1 MKKIII
7 LILLFFAFSNIDS
20 ADIIAYPVPFDP
32 SFQTLTVDDKSG
44 EISGNVEI
52 NFRIYDIAS
61 DLVYSRKYNSFPIKW
76 KGYNNKGGKI
86 AAGFYIIKID
96 VINDLTGE
104 NYKKIIR
111 ILVKKK

>member
-7 LILLFFAFSNIDS
+7 LFLLFTFSGIDS
-20 ADIIAYPVPFDP
+20 AEIIAYPVPFDP
-32 SFQTLTVDDKSG
+32 SCQTLTVDDKSG

-52 NFRIYDIAS
+52 TFRIYDIAS
-61 DLVYSRKYNSFPIKW
+61 ELVYSRKYNSFPIKW

>member
-1 MKKIII
+1 MKKINII
-7 LILLFFAFSNIDS
+7 LFLVFAFSGIDS

-32 SFQTLTVDDKSG
+32 SVQTLTIDDKSG
-44 EISGNVEI
+44 ELSGNLEI

-61 DLVYSRKYNSFPIKW
+61 DLVYFRKYNSFPIKW

>member
-7 LILLFFAFSNIDS
+7 LILLFFASSNIDS

-32 SFQTLTVDDKSG
+32 SFQTLTIDDKSG

-52 NFRIYDIAS
+52 NFRVYDISS

-76 KGYNNKGGKI
+76 KGYNSKGGKI

>member
-7 LILLFFAFSNIDS
+7 LLFLVFAFSGIDS

-32 SFQTLTVDDKSG
+32 SFQTLTIDDKSG

-61 DLVYSRKYNSFPIKW
+61 ELVYSRTYNSFPIKW
-76 KGYNNKGGKI
+76 KGYNSKGGKI

-96 VINDLTGE
+96 VVNDLTGE
-104 NYKKIIR
+104 NHKKIIR

>member
-1 MKKIII
+1 MKQITI
-7 LILLFFAFSNIDS
+7 LIFLLFAFSSIDS
-20 ADIIAYPVPFDP
+20 AEIIAYPIPFDP
-32 SFQTLTVDDKSG
+32 SFQTLTIDDKSG

-61 DLVYSRKYNSFPIKW
+61 ELVYSRKYNSFPIKW
-76 KGYNNKGGKI
+76 KGYNTKGGKI

-96 VINDLTGE
+96 VVNDLTGE